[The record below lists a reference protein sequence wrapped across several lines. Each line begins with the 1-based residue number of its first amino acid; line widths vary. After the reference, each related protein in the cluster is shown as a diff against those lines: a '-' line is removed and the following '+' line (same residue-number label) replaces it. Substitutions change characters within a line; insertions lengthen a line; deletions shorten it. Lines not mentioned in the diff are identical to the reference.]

1 MDKPKSNHQTEVLIE
16 GDVSGQVAIGNNIK
30 QKQIIKKMSTEV
42 SSADLEALHK
52 LIEALKEQISTSAPP
67 DQQEKALERVSELEE
82 AITAEEPDLTTM
94 EYVKNWFGKNLPQL
108 AGAVTGL
115 VVNPIVGKL
124 VEAAGETIAHEFKQ
138 RFGHES

>member
-1 MDKPKSNHQTEVLIE
+1 MNKPKPKNQLKGIIK
-16 GDVSGQVAIGNNIK
+16 GDVSGQVAIGNNIN
-30 QKQIIKKMSTEV
+30 QTQTIKNI
-42 SSADLEALHK
+42 SSQASEADLEALHN
-52 LIEALKEQISTSAPP
+52 LIENLKKQISNKVPV
-67 DQQEKALERVSELEE
+67 DQQERAIERVSELEE

-124 VEAAGETIAHEFKQ
+124 VEAAGEAIAHDFKI
-138 RFGHES
+138 RFGINS